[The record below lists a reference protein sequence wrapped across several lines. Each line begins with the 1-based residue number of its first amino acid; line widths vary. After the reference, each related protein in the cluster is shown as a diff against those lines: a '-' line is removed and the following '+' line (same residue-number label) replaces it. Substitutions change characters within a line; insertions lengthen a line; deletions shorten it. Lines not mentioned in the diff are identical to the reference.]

1 MLLPETEMNCEY
13 RITRDKFLSSN
24 EARRL
29 LKTCQEKALVDT
41 AYGRNTW
48 VTRYMLV
55 HLAFNTG
62 LRVSEIADLEIGDLF
77 LKGISDVYLIVR
89 HGKGKGKKGKKRDVY
104 LDREIVNHIREYIDY
119 KKKVLDQS
127 VDTDAPFFASNGGKK
142 FTTTG
147 LYLSFKK
154 ALKAANIPQHYSIH
168 SARHTYA
175 TMLLAKTNN
184 LRFVQKQLGH
194 SSINMTAL
202 YADVLPELNHNLANS
217 ILS

>member
-1 MLLPETEMNCEY
+1 MNNEY
-13 RITRDKFLSSN
+13 RITRDKFLSPA
-24 EARRL
+24 EARQL

-41 AYGRNTW
+41 ALGRSTW
-48 VTRYMLV
+48 ITRYMLV
-55 HLAFNTG
+55 HIAFNTG
-62 LRVSEIADLEIGDLF
+62 LRVSEIADLKIGDLF
-77 LKGISDVYLIVR
+77 LKGISDMYLIVR
-89 HGKGKGKKGKKRDVY
+89 HGKGRGEKGKKRDVY
-104 LDREIVNHIREYIDY
+104 LDRDIVKHIREYIEY
-119 KKKVLDQS
+119 KKKILGES
-127 VDTDAPFFASNGGKK
+127 IEPNAPLLASRNGKK

-154 ALKAANIPQHYSIH
+154 SLKAANIAEHYSIH

-194 SSINMTAL
+194 ASLNMTAL
-202 YADVLPELNHNLANS
+202 YADVLPELNQNLANS

>member
-1 MLLPETEMNCEY
+1 MNCEY
-13 RITRDKFLSSN
+13 RITRDKFLSSS

-104 LDREIVNHIREYIDY
+104 LDRVIVKHIRDYIDY

-127 VDTDAPFFASNGGKK
+127 VDIDAPFFASNGGKK

>member
-1 MLLPETEMNCEY
+1 MNSEY

-24 EARRL
+24 EARQL
-29 LKTCQEKALVDT
+29 LKACKEKALVDT
-41 AYGRNTW
+41 ATGRNTW

-62 LRVSEIADLEIGDLF
+62 LRVSEIADLKIGDLF
-77 LKGISDVYLIVR
+77 LKGTSDRYLIVR
-89 HGKGKGKKGKKRDVY
+89 HGKGRGEMGKKRDVY
-104 LDREIVNHIREYIDY
+104 LDSEIVKHIKEYIEI
-119 KKKVLDQS
+119 KTKVFQEEI
-127 VDTDAPFFASNGGKK
+127 TANAPLFASYQGKQ

-154 ALKAANIPQHYSIH
+154 ALIAAGVSDHYSIH

-194 SSINMTAL
+194 ASLNMTAL
-202 YADVLPELNHNLANS
+202 YADVLPENNQRLANS
-217 ILS
+217 LIK

>member
-1 MLLPETEMNCEY
+1 MLLPETEMNSEY

-77 LKGISDVYLIVR
+77 LKGISDMYLIVR
-89 HGKGKGKKGKKRDVY
+89 HGKGRGEKGKKRDVY
-104 LDREIVNHIREYIDY
+104 LDREIVKHIREYLDY

-127 VDTDAPFFASNGGKK
+127 VDIDSPFFASTGGKK

>member
-1 MLLPETEMNCEY
+1 MNNDY
-13 RITRDKFLSSN
+13 RITRDKFLSLT

-29 LKTCQEKALVDT
+29 LKVCEEKAVVDT
-41 AYGRNTW
+41 TFGRSTW
-48 VTRYMLV
+48 ITRYMLV
-55 HLAFNTG
+55 HIAFNTG
-62 LRVSEIADLEIGDLF
+62 LRVSEIADLKIGDIHI
-77 LKGISDVYLIVR
+77 KGVSDMYLIVR
-89 HGKGKGKKGKKRDVY
+89 HGKGRGENGKKRDVY
-104 LDREIVNHIREYIDY
+104 LDRDIVKHIREYIDY
-119 KKKVLDQS
+119 KKKALGES
-127 VDTDAPFFASNGGKK
+127 VQPEAPLLASHGGKQ

-194 SSINMTAL
+194 ASINMTAL
-202 YADVLPELNHNLANS
+202 YADVLPEMNQNLANS
-217 ILS
+217 ILT

>member
-1 MLLPETEMNCEY
+1 
-13 RITRDKFLSSN
+13 
-24 EARRL
+24 
-29 LKTCQEKALVDT
+29 
-41 AYGRNTW
+41 
-48 VTRYMLV
+48 MLV
-55 HLAFNTG
+55 HLAFYTG

-77 LKGISDVYLIVR
+77 LKGISDMYLIVR
-89 HGKGKGKKGKKRDVY
+89 HGKGRGEKGKKRDVY
-104 LDREIVNHIREYIDY
+104 LDREIVKHIREYIDY

-127 VDTDAPFFASNGGKK
+127 VGIDAPFFASNGGKK

>member
-1 MLLPETEMNCEY
+1 MNNEY
-13 RITRDKFLSSN
+13 RITRDKFLSPT
-24 EARRL
+24 EARQL
-29 LKTCQEKALVDT
+29 IKTCQEKALVDT
-41 AYGRNTW
+41 AYGRSTW

-55 HLAFNTG
+55 HMAFNSG
-62 LRVSEIADLEIGDLF
+62 LRVSEIADLDIGDLF
-77 LKGISDVYLIVR
+77 LKGISDMYLIVR
-89 HGKGKGKKGKKRDVY
+89 HGKGRGENGKKRDVY
-104 LDREIVNHIREYIDY
+104 LDKDLVKHIREYIDF
-119 KKKVLDQS
+119 KKKVLEEPITPES
-127 VDTDAPFFASNGGKK
+127 PLFASHNGKK

-154 ALKAANIPQHYSIH
+154 ALKAANINEHYSIH

-194 SSINMTAL
+194 ASLNMTAL
-202 YADVLPELNHNLANS
+202 YADVLPELNQNLANS